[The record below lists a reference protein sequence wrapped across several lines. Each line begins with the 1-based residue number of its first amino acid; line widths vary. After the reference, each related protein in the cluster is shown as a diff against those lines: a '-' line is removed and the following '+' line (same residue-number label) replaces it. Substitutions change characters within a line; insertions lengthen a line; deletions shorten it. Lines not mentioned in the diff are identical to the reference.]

1 MDIGEGKI
9 IIQGGRIVDGTGKP
23 AYPGDVV
30 ISGDKIQDVTPPE
43 IIAKEGEYE
52 VFSAVDCIVCPGFI
66 DAHAHD
72 DIALLEFPDQNNK
85 IRMGVTTVINGN
97 CGVSVAPLIQENL
110 ENICETVVL
119 VKSGKHCFTTI
130 RDYLAILAGKP
141 PKTNYAAFIG
151 HNTLRVTALRRYM
164 AEPSPEE
171 MVTMREMVREA
182 MEMGAL
188 GLSTWLAYVPGL
200 AASTWE
206 VVDLAK
212 VVSEYGGIYSTHLR
226 NEGDKLEDAVSE
238 AIDIALRYTTPYP
251 ISLGGLSTGGALSVH
266 RALHRQ
272 GEVSGALYLFSA
284 ALGLAGV
291 LGDMKE
297 LFLRSGILC
306 DIVARYE
313 DKSFVER
320 FQDLLFFFGLADEPG
335 AASRLVGDNPYRYRR
350 MDMDGA
356 AQLSELIRQLDSVL
370 RDTVPQQPVFAV
382 HSECDSTAALAPV
395 EELVRRGS
403 GELYRIDR
411 SFGVAHASVVLRDD
425 ILSSSDP
432 SRVLEGKNPVFGAMT
447 GALGRFVHETDSSHA
462 S

>member
-1 MDIGEGKI
+1 MAQYAFWSEYCRRFGYGPHDLRRGCGPVYMVHEGR
-9 IIQGGRIVDGTGKP
+9 QRP
-23 AYPGDVV
+23 A
-30 ISGDKIQDVTPPE
+30 
-43 IIAKEGEYE
+43 
-52 VFSAVDCIVCPGFI
+52 
-66 DAHAHD
+66 
-72 DIALLEFPDQNNK
+72 
-85 IRMGVTTVINGN
+85 
-97 CGVSVAPLIQENL
+97 
-110 ENICETVVL
+110 VVL
-119 VKSGKHCFTTI
+119 VHGLTDSPWFM
-130 RDYLAILAGKP
+130 RAIGEYFFSVHQYHVFLP
-141 PKTNYAAFIG
+141 LLDG
-151 HNTLRVTALRRYM
+151 H
-164 AEPSPEE
+164 
-171 MVTMREMVREA
+171 
-182 MEMGAL
+182 
-188 GLSTWLAYVPGL
+188 GLHDPRCMKDVHLDGWIAN
-200 AASTWE
+200 
-206 VVDLAK
+206 VD
-212 VVSEYGGIYSTHLR
+212 
-226 NEGDKLEDAVSE
+226 E

-272 GEVSGALYLFSA
+272 DEVSGALYLFSA